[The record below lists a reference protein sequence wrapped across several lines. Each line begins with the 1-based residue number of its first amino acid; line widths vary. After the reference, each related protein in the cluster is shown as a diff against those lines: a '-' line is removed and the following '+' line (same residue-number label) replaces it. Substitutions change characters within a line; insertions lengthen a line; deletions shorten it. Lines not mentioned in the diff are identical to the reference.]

1 MKNDAVQSHTDF
13 LRSTGPTYRAL
24 RAIRGLT
31 RYRVP
36 TRLASRWRE
45 VDQAAIK
52 SLESELLAFRQQMTG
67 AEPIVDDDLLNHLHR
82 RLDDNRRQVVPWLDA
97 ARRLEGA
104 RVLEIGCGTGSA
116 TVPLAEQGARVTAI
130 DIDARSI
137 ELAKTRCRLYG
148 VDARF
153 EQANAA
159 ELAGAIAAERY
170 DFIVF
175 YASLEHMTHV
185 ERLAAMRRTW
195 EMLASG
201 GLWCVIETPNRLWY
215 YDHHTAHLDFF
226 MWLSDELAT
235 DYLRFSPRD
244 DVRKQVG
251 DAEDQRL
258 ALCRAGRGVSF
269 HEFDL
274 AMGPAE
280 KLDVVSSLPLFYRQ
294 RDPALWLRWRCSNE
308 HRYESF
314 LRRLC
319 PRLHRGFLQPTLY
332 LILRKP

>member
-1 MKNDAVQSHTDF
+1 MRNQPAG
-13 LRSTGPTYRAL
+13 RAYRAL
-24 RAIRGLT
+24 RAVRGLT
-31 RYRVP
+31 RFRVP
-36 TRLASRWRE
+36 ERLESRWRAI
-45 VDQAAIK
+45 DTAAMK
-52 SLESELLAFRQQMTG
+52 SLENALLEFRQQTTG
-67 AEPIVDDDLLNHLHR
+67 AEPAVDDDLLNHLHR

-97 ARRLEGA
+97 ARRLDGA

-116 TVPLAEQGARVTAI
+116 TVPLAEQGARVTAV
-130 DIDARSI
+130 DIDSRSI
-137 ELAKTRCRLYG
+137 ELAKNRCRLYG
-148 VDARF
+148 VEARF

-170 DFIVF
+170 DFIIF
-175 YASLEHMTHV
+175 YASLEHMTHA
-185 ERLAAMRRTW
+185 ERLAAMSRTW
-195 EMLASG
+195 SMLASG

-215 YDHHTAHLDFF
+215 YDHHTSHLNFF
-226 MWLSDELAT
+226 MWLSDELAV

-244 DVRKQVG
+244 DVRRQV
-251 DAEDQRL
+251 DSAEDRRL

-280 KLDVVSSLPLFYRQ
+280 QLDVVSSLPLFYRE
-294 RDPALWLRWRCSNE
+294 RDPALWLHWRLSNDR
-308 HRYESF
+308 RYESF

-319 PRLHRGFLQPTLY
+319 PGLHRGFLQPTLY